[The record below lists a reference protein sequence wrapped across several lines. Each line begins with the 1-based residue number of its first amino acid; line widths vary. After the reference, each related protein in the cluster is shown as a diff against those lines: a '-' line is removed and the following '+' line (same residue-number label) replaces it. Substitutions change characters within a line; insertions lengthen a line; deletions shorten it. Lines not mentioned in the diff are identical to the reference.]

1 MNENYEDSITYYI
14 DEKLN
19 DTRIDKAIALLND
32 SLSRTHIQ
40 NLIDEGD
47 ILLNNKTTKA
57 STKVKTGD
65 EITLLLVEAKDS
77 IILPEDIPL
86 DIVYEDNDLLVVNK
100 PAGMVVHPAVGNYH
114 GTLVN
119 ALLYHC
125 KDLSV
130 INGVARPGIVHRIDK
145 ETSGLIVVAKND
157 LAHESLALQ
166 LKDKTCY
173 RQYIALVKGVLP
185 HSEGTIDAP
194 IGRHPVKRKEMAI
207 NSNGKNAVTHFK
219 VIERFADYT
228 LISCLLETG
237 RTHQIRVHLTYIGY
251 PIVGDLV
258 YGTNNKQLYDKGQ
271 LLHASMLSF
280 IHPRTKQVV
289 KFEAPLPDYFN
300 QVLERLRGTVWKTK

>member
-1 MNENYEDSITYYI
+1 MDDLLTIVVEANMEGM
-14 DEKLN
+14 
-19 DTRIDKAIALLND
+19 RIDKFVSNVY
-32 SLSRTHIQ
+32 SSFSRTRIQ
-40 NLIDEGD
+40 SMINNGD
-47 ILLNNKTTKA
+47 ILINDKEVKP
-57 STKVKTGD
+57 SFKVSANDVITI
-65 EITLLLVEAKDS
+65 EIVPINDFKVV
-77 IILPEDIPL
+77 PENIPL
-86 DIVYEDNDLLVVNK
+86 KIVYEDNDLLVVNK

-125 KDLSV
+125 KDLSG